1 MNDQQQTVGMPSSTG
16 LDDKM
21 RTSQQQTP
29 MTPPPVT
36 GDDQQQTVQQ
46 MPQQPKEKASRRGKK
61 IGVVV
66 ASVAAVFVVFGA
78 GMFAMSSL
86 SDAIDSIT
94 GRDVPSAFSTFGKS
108 LGSSSADGFA
118 SSDSVSVNSLTTEN
132 SSTSDVQ
139 SYTSDEPD
147 VSDLSEKSE
156 TKTIYS
162 GYETIETTTFDSTY
176 AAVKGIVYEGDG
188 YIESDYLDY
197 DDYGMTDDE
206 FRSAYL
212 DIRVP
217 EDKFDETLD
226 RIENLDDIVITN
238 KHIDAVDVTDETMTL
253 ESRLETAKSKLA
265 RLESIQESATTIDER
280 LSVLDRITY
289 QEEEIASL
297 TDRIESYDDRVSYSS
312 IGVTIEETNPLEI
325 KSTAVGYGAKLSEAF
340 VNGWNS
346 GAEFFG
352 SLLLVI
358 VGNWLVIVVVA
369 GVIVGA
375 VVLSRRHRSGGK
387 KSDGEKRKV
396 QEETF
401 APIANDSDESA
412 R

>member
-1 MNDQQQTVGMPSSTG
+1 MDDQQQPVGMPSNTG

-21 RTSQQQTP
+21 HASQQQTP

-36 GDDQQQTVQQ
+36 GDDQQQMVQQ
-46 MPQQPKEKASRRGKK
+46 MPQQPKEKASRRGRK

-139 SYTSDEPD
+139 SYTGDEPD

-375 VVLSRRHRSGGK
+375 VVLSRRHRSDGK
-387 KSDGEKRKV
+387 KIDGEKRKV

-401 APIANDSDESA
+401 APIANDSDESV